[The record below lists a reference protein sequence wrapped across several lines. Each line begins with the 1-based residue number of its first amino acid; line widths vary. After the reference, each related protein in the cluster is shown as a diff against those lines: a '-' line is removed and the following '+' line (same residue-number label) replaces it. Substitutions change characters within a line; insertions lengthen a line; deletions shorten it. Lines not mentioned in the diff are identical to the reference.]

1 MYIYTA
7 GIVHSSS
14 AAAYTS
20 KASAGVKQTTLVPY
34 ANSCMCL
41 RKGVHVTTL
50 NATLGDSSSASISI
64 RWLIVF
70 FFFHPPFKLFTGF
83 RTSPPVCS
91 MHASRKQNVKT
102 RPRNTKQQPPL
113 APTKETKY
121 AEKQNVRCFCT
132 VGSTFVHSPPP
143 LALPSHCPD
152 AWCHLLLCTRAASA
166 AKAWWS
172 TAVEPAGRRWQ
183 EEGELSFFF
192 PSGQLLPPVGGWLT
206 G

>member
-70 FFFHPPFKLFTGF
+70 FFFPPSFQTLHWF
-83 RTSPPVCS
+83 
-91 MHASRKQNVKT
+91 QNVASCLLNACFKKT
-102 RPRNTKQQPPL
+102 KRKN
-113 APTKETKY
+113 
-121 AEKQNVRCFCT
+121 
-132 VGSTFVHSPPP
+132 S
-143 LALPSHCPD
+143 
-152 AWCHLLLCTRAASA
+152 SA
-166 AKAWWS
+166 
-172 TAVEPAGRRWQ
+172 
-183 EEGELSFFF
+183 
-192 PSGQLLPPVGGWLT
+192 
-206 G
+206 